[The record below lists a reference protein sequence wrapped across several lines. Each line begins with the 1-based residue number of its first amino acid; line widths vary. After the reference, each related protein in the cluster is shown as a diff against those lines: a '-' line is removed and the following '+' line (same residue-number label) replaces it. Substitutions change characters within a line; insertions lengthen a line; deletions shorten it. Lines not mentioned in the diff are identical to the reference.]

1 MSVRAIAS
9 VGVMLCA
16 AVTSFS
22 TYLGVIEHAYSPA
35 HIRVVT
41 LVSRAVATRRAC
53 RRNVRATRR
62 RPTSPRRRSG
72 RAQRHRPRRSASSD
86 RARGVRCLVQ
96 GGTVHRT

>member
-22 TYLGVIEHAYSPA
+22 IYLGVIEHAYSPA

-41 LVSRAVATRRAC
+41 LVSERG
-53 RRNVRATRR
+53 RNSTCVSTQRQRN
-62 RPTSPRRRSG
+62 TSTTDVTKTKVGPC
-72 RAQRHRPRRSASSD
+72 AQAQ
-86 RARGVRCLVQ
+86 AQALGK
-96 GGTVHRT
+96 